1 LNVNKSLW
9 RGHLK
14 RPKTVASEDN
24 VPVIEP
30 LAAILDEYRQ
40 SMRNPQAG
48 PMFVSDD
55 GSLLDL
61 DKLGTRLTRPAIRT
75 IGMTWHGWH
84 AFRRGIA
91 SNLFAL
97 GVNEKIVQRIL
108 RHSKPH
114 VTKERATSR
123 RSIRT

>member
-1 LNVNKSLW
+1 
-9 RGHLK
+9 LK